1 MRLLPFIPI
10 VVGIVV
16 VGWFYWALATHRIIR
31 VTDEQAE
38 FASDVLVDIENLP

>member
-1 MRLLPFIPI
+1 MRLIPFIPI
-10 VVGIVV
+10 VVGLAV
-16 VGWFYWALATHRIIR
+16 VGWFYWALATSRIVP